1 MRILSI
7 TAQKPDCTGSG
18 IFLSELIK
26 GFAEMG
32 VEQAV
37 VAGIYKDD
45 IVILPDEVAFKPV
58 YFNTVELPF
67 AIAGMSDEMPYE
79 STVYSKMTKDMVSR
93 FEQVFVKNVTDVIE
107 KFNPDLIL
115 CHHLYLLTALVR
127 NKCVDKKI
135 VGICHGTDLR
145 QIKKNTLKSEYIKEQ
160 IGKLDM
166 IFALHED
173 QKKDIIRNYD
183 VEASKIEV
191 IGTGYNSKIFHYQ
204 PMKKDPSQI
213 KIIYAGKL
221 ARAKGIMSLIKC
233 LDYLPYRKEKVVLKL
248 AGGYGNHQ
256 EYSEICEL
264 IATTKYKVE
273 VLGRLTQEQLALE
286 FNQCDIFVLPSF
298 YEGLPLV
305 IMEALACGL
314 QVIATDLPGVRT
326 WMNHNIPNNGIIFVK
341 VPVMNN
347 TDEPRVEELPMYEQ
361 LLAEAIKK
369 SIKLKETGVK
379 NREIIDLENLS
390 WKGICKRIYCKMFV

>member
-45 IVILPDEVAFKPV
+45 VVILPDEVAFKPV

-135 VGICHGTDLR
+135 VGIC
-145 QIKKNTLKSEYIKEQ
+145 
-160 IGKLDM
+160 
-166 IFALHED
+166 
-173 QKKDIIRNYD
+173 
-183 VEASKIEV
+183 
-191 IGTGYNSKIFHYQ
+191 
-204 PMKKDPSQI
+204 
-213 KIIYAGKL
+213 
-221 ARAKGIMSLIKC
+221 
-233 LDYLPYRKEKVVLKL
+233 
-248 AGGYGNHQ
+248 
-256 EYSEICEL
+256 
-264 IATTKYKVE
+264 
-273 VLGRLTQEQLALE
+273 
-286 FNQCDIFVLPSF
+286 
-298 YEGLPLV
+298 
-305 IMEALACGL
+305 
-314 QVIATDLPGVRT
+314 
-326 WMNHNIPNNGIIFVK
+326 
-341 VPVMNN
+341 
-347 TDEPRVEELPMYEQ
+347 
-361 LLAEAIKK
+361 
-369 SIKLKETGVK
+369 
-379 NREIIDLENLS
+379 
-390 WKGICKRIYCKMFV
+390 